1 MIGAGP
7 RGTSVLERLLANWV
21 PEGPDASL
29 HIDVIDPYPAGP
41 GHVWQPGQS
50 RLFLMNTQSFYPT
63 VIPED
68 PDLAPPLAGHTFD
81 RWRELQREQPHPSLT
96 AEERAELAGLD
107 TADFPSRALY
117 GRYLRAT
124 LEELLARLPAGV
136 TVDFHSTTA
145 TSVRH
150 AAGLGDAAGAAA
162 GDGSAGR
169 GRFDVELADGAVLT
183 VDSVVLALG
192 HLESRLNP
200 EQRELQ
206 AAAEEFGLLY
216 LPPAAPAD
224 VDWSLVPAVKPV
236 LVRGM
241 GLNFF
246 DAMGQLTEGRGG
258 RFLPGAD
265 GGLSYL
271 PSGREPLIIAASRRG
286 TPYRAKA
293 TLAGYYPDAVTLR
306 YCTENALAKFAEAGI
321 RPAFDHDLWPLLHRD
336 ALWAYYSTLAR
347 SQPGAILTAPK
358 EFLTALEEALR
369 PHAHSAAKWEDLVD
383 SVLEI
388 HLRPAHRLNL
398 LGLAAPLA
406 GRSFASRA
414 ELDDAVVDYLLDD
427 ARRSA
432 LGEDDPVKMTI
443 GALHHGRAVLK
454 TAVADGGITDESW
467 VAGLRGWFEA
477 FVEGLASGPPALR
490 AEQLAALVRAGVV
503 RFVGPDPQVRRGPQG
518 EGLHGGVA
526 LGGEQYGQRRRRGRQ
541 RRRHGRGAGASQ
553 QGRCQRVTA
562 AGAVARRRPGPAPA
576 HDDGGGISGA
586 DVRAGRRPASLPA
599 ARRKRLGDRRPLRP
613 RAAAV
618 RRAVGNGHCGR
629 GPAEERTRVPQ
640 RPAHAAGRRRDCP
653 GYSRALVERCP
664 RLTRTEHAPRPGW
677 AVDIFAVCPSLRPG
691 GGHAQRVEPGSILRV
706 SERSLRLRIQSEGLT
721 LGRILANASAAYM
734 TVFIATKVA
743 RTANQWVCNSASGNS
758 SPAGTAMAILLMIVP
773 LPWFRA
779 DGHG

>member
-1 MIGAGP
+1 MGKSQSIRTAVIGAGP

-21 PEGPDASL
+21 PEGPDATL

-50 RLFLMNTQSFYPT
+50 RLYLMNTQSFYPT

-81 RWRELQREQPHPSLT
+81 RWRELQRAQPDPSLT

-107 TADFPSRALY
+107 AADFPSRALY
-117 GRYLRAT
+117 GRYLRST
-124 LEELLARLPAGV
+124 LEELLSRLPAGV

-150 AAGLGDAAGAAA
+150 AAAPGAADA
-162 GDGSAGR
+162 DGGR

-183 VDSVVLALG
+183 ADSVVLALG

-206 AAAEEFGLLY
+206 AAAAEFGLLY

-271 PSGREPLIIAASRRG
+271 PSGREPIIIAASRRG

-306 YCTENALAKFAEAGI
+306 YCTESALAKFAEAGI

-383 SVLEI
+383 SVLDI

-477 FVEGLASGPPALR
+477 YVEGLASGPPALR

-503 RFVGPDPQVRRGPQG
+503 RFVGPDPKFGVDRKAKAFTAVSPWVGTTADGAGEVVSAVAMVEALAPANKVAVNESPLLEQLLA
-518 EGLHGGVA
+518 EGLVRPRLMMTVEGSPVPTSGLDVA
-526 LGGEQYGQRRRRGRQ
+526 PHPYRPLGANGAVTEDLYVLGLQLSAVQWGTAIAAEARQKSGPVYRSGQRTLR
-541 RRRHGRGAGASQ
+541 
-553 QGRCQRVTA
+553 
-562 AGAVARRRPGPAPA
+562 
-576 HDDGGGISGA
+576 DA
-586 DVRAGRRPASLPA
+586 DEIA
-599 ARRKRLGDRRPLRP
+599 
-613 RAAAV
+613 
-618 RRAVGNGHCGR
+618 RAV
-629 GPAEERTRVPQ
+629 
-640 RPAHAAGRRRDCP
+640 
-653 GYSRALVERCP
+653 
-664 RLTRTEHAPRPGW
+664 
-677 AVDIFAVCPSLRPG
+677 
-691 GGHAQRVEPGSILRV
+691 
-706 SERSLRLRIQSEGLT
+706 
-721 LGRILANASAAYM
+721 LGR
-734 TVFIATKVA
+734 
-743 RTANQWVCNSASGNS
+743 
-758 SPAGTAMAILLMIVP
+758 
-773 LPWFRA
+773 
-779 DGHG
+779 

>member
-21 PEGPDASL
+21 PAGPDDAL

-50 RLFLMNTQSFYPT
+50 RLYLMNTQSFYPT

-68 PDLAPPLAGHTFD
+68 PDLAPPLGGHTFD
-81 RWRELQREQPHPSLT
+81 RWRELQREQPHPALT
-96 AEERAELAGLD
+96 ARERAELSGL
-107 TADFPSRALY
+107 ASEDFPSRALY
-117 GRYLRAT
+117 GRYLRST
-124 LEELLARLPAGV
+124 LEELLSCLPAGA

-150 AAGLGDAAGAAA
+150 TATLGA
-162 GDGSAGR
+162 GDGDSGR
-169 GRFDVELADGAVLT
+169 VTFDVELADGGVLT

-192 HLESRLNP
+192 HLESRLSP

-206 AAAEEFGLLY
+206 AAAEEFGLQY

-265 GGLSYL
+265 GRLGYL

-293 TLAGYYPDAVTLR
+293 NLAGYYPDAVTLK
-306 YCTENALAKFAEAGI
+306 YCTEHALAKFADAGI

-347 SQPGAILTAPK
+347 SQPGAILTDPK

-383 SVLEI
+383 SVLDV

-414 ELDDAVVDYLLDD
+414 ELDGAVVEYLLDD

-467 VAGLRGWFEA
+467 VAGLRGWFES

-490 AEQLAALVRAGVV
+490 AEQLAALVSAGVV
-503 RFVGPDPQVRRGPQG
+503 RFVGPDPKF
-518 EGLHGGVA
+518 GVDRKA
-526 LGGEQYGQRRRRGRQ
+526 RTF
-541 RRRHGRGAGASQ
+541 
-553 QGRCQRVTA
+553 TA
-562 AGAVARRRPGPAPA
+562 VSPWVGNSD
-576 HDDGGGISGA
+576 DDGGEVVNAVAMIEALAPANRVAVNESPLLEQLLAEGLARPRLMMTVEGTPVPTSGL
-586 DVRAGRRPASLPA
+586 DVAPHPY
-599 ARRKRLGDRRPLRP
+599 RPLG
-613 RAAAV
+613 A
-618 RRAVGNGHCGR
+618 NGSV
-629 GPAEERTRVPQ
+629 T
-640 RPAHAAGRRRDCP
+640 
-653 GYSRALVERCP
+653 
-664 RLTRTEHAPRPGW
+664 
-677 AVDIFAVCPSLRPG
+677 
-691 GGHAQRVEPGSILRV
+691 
-706 SERSLRLRIQSEGLT
+706 EGLYV
-721 LGRILANASAAYM
+721 LGLQLSA
-734 TVFIATKVA
+734 V
-743 RTANQWVCNSASGNS
+743 QW
-758 SPAGTAMAILLMIVP
+758 GTAIAAEARQKSGPVYRSGQRTLRDADEIARAIL
-773 LPWFRA
+773 
-779 DGHG
+779 GS